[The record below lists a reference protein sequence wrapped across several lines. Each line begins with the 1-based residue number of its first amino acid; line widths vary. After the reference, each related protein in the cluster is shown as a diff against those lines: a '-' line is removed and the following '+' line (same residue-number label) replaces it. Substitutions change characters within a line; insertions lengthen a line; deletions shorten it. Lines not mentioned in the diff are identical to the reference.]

1 MQSLDGRFYFVN
13 NIGVSENKIMT
24 KVFWNVLKLS
34 PVILGATLL
43 LANRTQAAETPVVTL
58 APNTSAAV
66 AGSRGDLDVNTTLS
80 DRARLNFDTSF
91 FGTDT
96 LRNRLTAFTPGA
108 TGDTGTNMT
117 RLGFDENTADNNT
130 LIERLWYGIVISGG
144 NGSFFAN
151 QPFGNVATSLNQ
163 YRAKDFY
170 IRGIDKVKLGDYR
183 GAIADFNQS
192 LQLNPKNAAA
202 YTSRG
207 AGHLKLGDLQKA
219 IEDFNQALQLNPKDV
234 AAYSNRGAAYVEL
247 GDLQKAIA
255 DYNQVLQLNPKYAEA
270 YGNRGTAH
278 AKLGDLQKAIE
289 DFNQALQ
296 LNPKDAAA
304 YYNRGTAHLALGDFQ
319 KAIADYNQVLQLNPK
334 YAEAYGN
341 RGFAHFKLGDKQGA
355 VEDLRKAAQLFQAQG
370 NINSYQSALKNL
382 QRIQQ

>member
-1 MQSLDGRFYFVN
+1 MF
-13 NIGVSENKIMT
+13 
-24 KVFWNVLKLS
+24 
-34 PVILGATLL
+34 LGATLL
-43 LANRTQAAETPVVTL
+43 LANRTQAAETPVATL
-58 APNTSAAV
+58 APNSSAAV

-91 FGTDT
+91 FGTYT
-96 LRNRLTAFTPGA
+96 LRNRLTAANTTPLTQTFTPGA

-130 LIERLWYGIVISGG
+130 LIERLWYGNVISGG

-170 IRGIDKVKLGDYR
+170 NRGIDKVKLGDYR

-192 LQLNPKNAAA
+192 LQLNPKYALV

-207 AGHLKLGDLQKA
+207 AAHLKLGNLQKA

-247 GDLQKAIA
+247 GDFQKAIA
-255 DYNQVLQLNPKYAEA
+255 DYNHALQLNPKYANA
-270 YGNRGTAH
+270 YNSRGTAH

-296 LNPKDAAA
+296 LNPKDIAA
-304 YYNRGTAHLALGDFQ
+304 YYNRGTAHLDLGDFQ